1 MHPPFL
7 LYQYSLVIVLVCSLE
22 VNISLLKQYF
32 RTPKRKILATPLR
45 NLAIASP
52 YLVFHTPPNPA
63 LTTHHLEFLYYP
75 YISSNLPYFLQQPL
89 FSPHR
94 SNMHPKLFSPL
105 DPTISTS
112 PSLNPLHF
120 TSIQPTFSVY
130 FTFFTQPYVFQPAL
144 SSLPHLIFSN
154 PSYLSFPPHFAFSVI
169 H

>member
-32 RTPKRKILATPLR
+32 RTPKGKILATPLR

-63 LTTHHLEFLYYP
+63 LSTHHLEFLYYP

-89 FSPHR
+89 FFP
-94 SNMHPKLFSPL
+94 
-105 DPTISTS
+105 
-112 PSLNPLHF
+112 
-120 TSIQPTFSVY
+120 TSIKYAPQII
-130 FTFFTQPYVFQPAL
+130 L
-144 SSLPHLIFSN
+144 ST
-154 PSYLSFPPHFAFSVI
+154 
-169 H
+169 